1 MKLMTK
7 DFMSSE
13 ESGEEEL
20 DDGEKRQVL
29 LVKPLRWRALKVNRF
44 FQKMDSKMAKYKTK
58 QAKQQTLPRMI
69 EATQRDP
76 SLLALLRTFLDSLL
90 YKLFLYGF
98 GITITSIMFILY

>member
-1 MKLMTK
+1 MKIMTK

-20 DDGEKRQVL
+20 DDGVKRQVL
-29 LVKPLRWRALKVNRF
+29 LVKLLRWRALKVNRF

-69 EATQRDP
+69 GSYSMRSQP
-76 SLLALLRTFLDSLL
+76 V
-90 YKLFLYGF
+90 GF
-98 GITITSIMFILY
+98 AQDFF